1 MPSIALKRINKEIE
15 NYNAKAYL
23 ATSESAGFSK
33 HLLNYLAGLVLELS
47 IMSISNKDKDK
58 DKDEYF
64 LLIKDANATQLLQ
77 LAYPEYYPFKPYSVL
92 SYRSSIISAKN
103 EMAKNEMSYYKYLIA
118 VNNAIKTKDKNIY
131 KFFYKNLYGHEPLFL
146 NLASNDCYCCNS
158 NTCRNIWSPSLTIN
172 SIILEQLEI
181 RFIETYCTKVGYSY
195 LSNIYNN
202 LMHTVL
208 GRLPEEI
215 ISAILK

>member
-1 MPSIALKRINKEIE
+1 MPSLALKRINKEIQ
-15 NYNAKAYL
+15 NYNEKAYL
-23 ATSESAGFSK
+23 ATCESAGFSK
-33 HLLNYLAGLVLELS
+33 HLLNYLAGLKLELS
-47 IMSISNKDKDK
+47 IMSISNKD
-58 DKDEYF
+58 EYF
-64 LLIKDANATQLLQ
+64 LLIKHANATQLLQ
-77 LAYPEYYPFKPYSVL
+77 LAYPEHYPFKPYSVL
-92 SYRSSIISAKN
+92 SYKSSIISAKN
-103 EMAKNEMSYYKYLIA
+103 DMSYYKYLIA
-118 VNNAIKTKDKNIY
+118 VNNAIKTKDRNIY
-131 KFFYKNLYGHEPLFL
+131 KFFYKNLYGREPLFL

-158 NTCRNIWSPSLTIN
+158 NTCQNIWSPSLTIN

-208 GRLPEEI
+208 GKLPEEI

>member
-23 ATSESAGFSK
+23 TDGANAGFSK
-33 HLLNYLAGLVLELS
+33 PLLKYLEGLILELS
-47 IMSISNKDKDK
+47 IMNISN
-58 DKDEYF
+58 KDEYF
-64 LLIKDANATQLLQ
+64 LLIKDANNKQLLQ

-103 EMAKNEMSYYKYLIA
+103 EMSYYKYLIA
-118 VNNAIKTKDKNIY
+118 VNNSIKNKDTNIY
-131 KFFYKNLYGHEPLFL
+131 RFFYTNLYGHKPLFL

-158 NTCRNIWSPSLTIN
+158 NTCQNIWSPSLTIN

-181 RFIETYCTKVGYSY
+181 RFIETYCSKLGYSY

-202 LMHTVL
+202 LMHTIL
-208 GRLPEEI
+208 GKLPEEI
-215 ISAILK
+215 ICAILN

>member
-1 MPSIALKRINKEIE
+1 MPSLALKRINKEIE

-33 HLLNYLAGLVLELS
+33 HLLNYLAGLALELS
-47 IMSISNKDKDK
+47 IMSISNKDKDKDK

-64 LLIKDANATQLLQ
+64 LLIKDANARQLLQ

-92 SYRSSIISAKN
+92 SYRSSIIN
-103 EMAKNEMSYYKYLIA
+103 AKNEMSYYKYLIA
-118 VNNAIKTKDKNIY
+118 VNNAIKTKDRNIY

-181 RFIETYCTKVGYSY
+181 RFIETYCSKVGYSY

-208 GRLPEEI
+208 GKLPEEI

>member
-1 MPSIALKRINKEIE
+1 
-15 NYNAKAYL
+15 
-23 ATSESAGFSK
+23 
-33 HLLNYLAGLVLELS
+33 
-47 IMSISNKDKDK
+47 
-58 DKDEYF
+58 
-64 LLIKDANATQLLQ
+64 LIKDANDAQLLQ

-92 SYRSSIISAKN
+92 SYRSSIIN
-103 EMAKNEMSYYKYLIA
+103 AKNEMSYYKYLIA
-118 VNNAIKTKDKNIY
+118 VNNAIKTKDRNIY

-146 NLASNDCYCCNS
+146 NLDNNDCYCCNS

-181 RFIETYCTKVGYSY
+181 RFIETYCSKVGYSY

-208 GRLPEEI
+208 GKLPEEI

>member
-23 ATSESAGFSK
+23 ATSESAGFTK
-33 HLLNYLAGLVLELS
+33 YLLNYLAGLVLELS

-58 DKDEYF
+58 NEYF
-64 LLIKDANATQLLQ
+64 LLIKDANARQLLQ

-92 SYRSSIISAKN
+92 SYRSSIIN
-103 EMAKNEMSYYKYLIA
+103 AKNEMSYYKYLIA
-118 VNNAIKTKDKNIY
+118 VNNAIKHKDKTIY

-146 NLASNDCYCCNS
+146 NLDNNDCYCCNS

-202 LMHTVL
+202 LMHSVL
-208 GRLPEEI
+208 GKLPEEI

>member
-1 MPSIALKRINKEIE
+1 MPSIALKRINKEIQ
-15 NYNAKAYL
+15 NYNTKAYL

-33 HLLNYLAGLVLELS
+33 HLLNYLAGLALELS
-47 IMSISNKDKDK
+47 IMSISN
-58 DKDEYF
+58 KDEYF
-64 LLIKDANATQLLQ
+64 LLIKDANARQLLQ

-92 SYRSSIISAKN
+92 SYRSSIIN
-103 EMAKNEMSYYKYLIA
+103 AKNEMSYYKYLIA
-118 VNNAIKTKDKNIY
+118 VNNAIKTKDRNIY

-208 GRLPEEI
+208 GKLPEEI

>member
-1 MPSIALKRINKEIE
+1 MPSLALKRINKEIE

-33 HLLNYLAGLVLELS
+33 HLLNYLAGLALELS
-47 IMSISNKDKDK
+47 IMSISNKDKDKDK

-64 LLIKDANATQLLQ
+64 LLIKDANARQLLQ

-92 SYRSSIISAKN
+92 SYRSSIIN
-103 EMAKNEMSYYKYLIA
+103 AKNEMSYYKYLIA
-118 VNNAIKTKDKNIY
+118 VNNAIKTKDRNIY

-146 NLASNDCYCCNS
+146 NLANNDCYCCNS

-208 GRLPEEI
+208 GKLPEEI

>member
-1 MPSIALKRINKEIE
+1 MPSIALKRINKEIQ

-33 HLLNYLAGLVLELS
+33 HLLNYLAGLRLEIS
-47 IMSISNKDKDK
+47 IMSISN
-58 DKDEYF
+58 KDEYF

-92 SYRSSIISAKN
+92 SYRSSIIN
-103 EMAKNEMSYYKYLIA
+103 AKNEMSYYKYLIA
-118 VNNAIKTKDKNIY
+118 VNNAIKHKDSNIY
-131 KFFYKNLYGHEPLFL
+131 KFFYTNLYGHKPLFL

-158 NTCRNIWSPSLTIN
+158 NTCQNIWSPSLTIN

-181 RFIETYCTKVGYSY
+181 RFIETYCSKVGYSY

-208 GRLPEEI
+208 GKLPEEI

>member
-1 MPSIALKRINKEIE
+1 MPSIALKRIKKEIE

-23 ATSESAGFSK
+23 TTYESAGFTR

-47 IMSISNKDKDK
+47 IMSISNK

-92 SYRSSIISAKN
+92 SYRSSIIN
-103 EMAKNEMSYYKYLIA
+103 AKNEMSYYKYLIA
-118 VNNAIKTKDKNIY
+118 VNSAIKTKDRNIY

-146 NLASNDCYCCNS
+146 NLDNNDCYCCNS

-181 RFIETYCTKVGYSY
+181 RFIETYCSKVGYSY

-202 LMHTVL
+202 LMHSVL
-208 GRLPEEI
+208 GKLPEEI

>member
-33 HLLNYLAGLVLELS
+33 HLLNYLAGLALELS

-58 DKDEYF
+58 DEYF
-64 LLIKDANATQLLQ
+64 LLIKDANDAQLLQ

-103 EMAKNEMSYYKYLIA
+103 EMTKNEMSYYKYLIA
-118 VNNAIKTKDKNIY
+118 VNNAIKHKDKTIY

-202 LMHTVL
+202 LMHSVL
-208 GRLPEEI
+208 GKLPEEI

>member
-23 ATSESAGFSK
+23 TTYESAGFTR

-92 SYRSSIISAKN
+92 SYRSPIISAQ
-103 EMAKNEMSYYKYLIA
+103 NEMSYYKYLIA
-118 VNNAIKTKDKNIY
+118 VNNAIKHKDKTIY

-146 NLASNDCYCCNS
+146 NLGNNDCYCCNS

-181 RFIETYCTKVGYSY
+181 RFIETYCSKVGYSY

-202 LMHTVL
+202 LMHSVL
-208 GRLPEEI
+208 GKLPEEI

>member
-1 MPSIALKRINKEIE
+1 MPSIVLKRINKEIQ

-23 ATSESAGFSK
+23 VTSESAGFSK
-33 HLLNYLAGLVLELS
+33 HLLNYLAGLALELS
-47 IMSISNKDKDK
+47 IMSISN
-58 DKDEYF
+58 KDEYF

-92 SYRSSIISAKN
+92 SYRSSIIN
-103 EMAKNEMSYYKYLIA
+103 AKNEMSYYKYLIA
-118 VNNAIKTKDKNIY
+118 VNNTIKHKDKNIY

-146 NLASNDCYCCNS
+146 NLGSNDCYCCNS
-158 NTCRNIWSPSLTIN
+158 NTCQNIWSPSLTIN

-181 RFIETYCTKVGYSY
+181 RFIETYCSKVGYSY

-208 GRLPEEI
+208 GKLPEEI

>member
-1 MPSIALKRINKEIE
+1 MPSIALKRINKEIQ

-23 ATSESAGFSK
+23 VDGASAGFSK
-33 HLLNYLAGLVLELS
+33 QLLNYLAGLVLELS

-58 DKDEYF
+58 DEYF
-64 LLIKDANATQLLQ
+64 LLIKDANARQLLQ

-92 SYRSSIISAKN
+92 SYRSSIIN
-103 EMAKNEMSYYKYLIA
+103 AKNEMSYYKYLIA
-118 VNNAIKTKDKNIY
+118 VNNAIKTKDRNIY

-146 NLASNDCYCCNS
+146 NLGNNDCYCCNS

-181 RFIETYCTKVGYSY
+181 RFIETYCSKVGYSY

-208 GRLPEEI
+208 GKLPEEI

>member
-47 IMSISNKDKDK
+47 IMSISNKDKD
-58 DKDEYF
+58 EYF
-64 LLIKDANATQLLQ
+64 LLIKDANAKQLLQ
-77 LAYPEYYPFKPYSVL
+77 LVYPEYYPFKPYSVL
-92 SYRSSIISAKN
+92 SYRSPIINAKN

-118 VNNAIKTKDKNIY
+118 VNNAIKTKDRNIY

-146 NLASNDCYCCNS
+146 NLGTNDCYCCNS

-172 SIILEQLEI
+172 SIIFEQLEI
-181 RFIETYCTKVGYSY
+181 RFIETYCSKVGYSY

-208 GRLPEEI
+208 GKLPEEI

>member
-1 MPSIALKRINKEIE
+1 MPSLALKRINKEIE

-33 HLLNYLAGLVLELS
+33 HLLNYLAGLALELS
-47 IMSISNKDKDK
+47 IMSISNKD
-58 DKDEYF
+58 EYF
-64 LLIKDANATQLLQ
+64 LLIKDANDAQLLQ

-92 SYRSSIISAKN
+92 SYRSSIIN
-103 EMAKNEMSYYKYLIA
+103 AKNEMSYYKYLIA
-118 VNNAIKTKDKNIY
+118 VNNAIKTKDRNIY

-208 GRLPEEI
+208 GKLPEEI

>member
-1 MPSIALKRINKEIE
+1 MPSIALKRINKEIQ

-23 ATSESAGFSK
+23 ATSESAGFTK
-33 HLLNYLAGLVLELS
+33 HLLNYLAGLTLEIS
-47 IMSISNKDKDK
+47 IMSVSNKDT
-58 DKDEYF
+58 YF
-64 LLIKDANATQLLQ
+64 LLIKDANANNAQFLQ

-92 SYRSSIISAKN
+92 SYRSNTKN
-103 EMAKNEMSYYKYLIA
+103 DMSYYKYLIA
-118 VNNAIKTKDKNIY
+118 VNNAIKHKDKTIY

-158 NTCRNIWSPSLTIN
+158 NTCRNIWSPSLTIS
-172 SIILEQLEI
+172 SIIFEQLEI
-181 RFIETYCTKVGYSY
+181 RFIETYCSKVGYNY

-202 LMHTVL
+202 LMHSVL
-208 GRLPEEI
+208 GKLPEEI

>member
-33 HLLNYLAGLVLELS
+33 HLLNYLAGLALELS
-47 IMSISNKDKDK
+47 IMSISNKDK

-92 SYRSSIISAKN
+92 SYRSSIISAQ
-103 EMAKNEMSYYKYLIA
+103 NEMSYYKYLIA
-118 VNNAIKTKDKNIY
+118 VNNAIKHKDKTIY

-202 LMHTVL
+202 LMHSVL

>member
-1 MPSIALKRINKEIE
+1 MPSIVLKRINKEIE

-23 ATSESAGFSK
+23 TTSESAGFTK
-33 HLLNYLAGLVLELS
+33 HLLNYLAGLTLELS
-47 IMSISNKDKDK
+47 IMSISN
-58 DKDEYF
+58 KDEYF

-77 LAYPEYYPFKPYSVL
+77 LEYPEYYPFKPYSVL
-92 SYRSSIISAKN
+92 SYRSSIINAKN
-103 EMAKNEMSYYKYLIA
+103 EMVKNEMSYYKYLIA
-118 VNNAIKTKDKNIY
+118 VNNAIKHKNKNIY

-146 NLASNDCYCCNS
+146 NLGTNDCYCCNS
-158 NTCRNIWSPSLTIN
+158 NTCQNIWSPSLTIN

-202 LMHTVL
+202 LMHSVL
-208 GRLPEEI
+208 GKLPEEI

>member
-1 MPSIALKRINKEIE
+1 MPSLALKRINKEIE

-33 HLLNYLAGLVLELS
+33 HLLNYLAGLALELS
-47 IMSISNKDKDK
+47 IMSISNKD
-58 DKDEYF
+58 EYF
-64 LLIKDANATQLLQ
+64 LLIKDANDAQLLQ

-92 SYRSSIISAKN
+92 SYRSSIIN
-103 EMAKNEMSYYKYLIA
+103 AKNEMSYYKYLIA
-118 VNNAIKTKDKNIY
+118 VNNAIKTKDRNIY

-146 NLASNDCYCCNS
+146 NLDNNDCYCCNS

-208 GRLPEEI
+208 GKLPEEI

>member
-23 ATSESAGFSK
+23 TTSESAGFSK

-47 IMSISNKDKDK
+47 IMSISNKDK

-103 EMAKNEMSYYKYLIA
+103 EMSYYKYLIA
-118 VNNAIKTKDKNIY
+118 VNNTIKTKDRNIY

-146 NLASNDCYCCNS
+146 NLGNNDCYCCNS

-172 SIILEQLEI
+172 SIIFEQLEI
-181 RFIETYCTKVGYSY
+181 RFIETYCSKVGYSY

-202 LMHTVL
+202 LMHSVL
-208 GRLPEEI
+208 GKLPEEI

>member
-1 MPSIALKRINKEIE
+1 MPSLALKRINKEIE

-33 HLLNYLAGLVLELS
+33 HLLNYLAGLALELS
-47 IMSISNKDKDK
+47 IMSISNKDKDKDK

-64 LLIKDANATQLLQ
+64 LLIKDANARQLLQ

-92 SYRSSIISAKN
+92 SYRSSIIN
-103 EMAKNEMSYYKYLIA
+103 AKNEMSYYKYLIA
-118 VNNAIKTKDKNIY
+118 VNNAIKTKDRNIY

-146 NLASNDCYCCNS
+146 NLDNNDCYCCNS

-181 RFIETYCTKVGYSY
+181 RFIETYCSKVGYSY

-208 GRLPEEI
+208 GKLPEEI

>member
-1 MPSIALKRINKEIE
+1 MPSIVLKRINKEIE

-23 ATSESAGFSK
+23 TTSESAGFTK
-33 HLLNYLAGLVLELS
+33 HLLNYLAGLTLELS
-47 IMSISNKDKDK
+47 IMSISN
-58 DKDEYF
+58 KDEYF

-77 LAYPEYYPFKPYSVL
+77 LEYPEYYPFKPYSVL
-92 SYRSSIISAKN
+92 SYRSSIINAKN
-103 EMAKNEMSYYKYLIA
+103 EMVKNEMSYYKYLIA
-118 VNNAIKTKDKNIY
+118 VNNAIKHKNKNIY

-146 NLASNDCYCCNS
+146 NLGTNECYCCNS

-181 RFIETYCTKVGYSY
+181 RFIETYCSKVGYSY

-208 GRLPEEI
+208 GKLPEEI